1 MTGQLLGAD
10 AIRAMLRELS
20 EELAAA
26 GETATLFVVGGAAM
40 SLAFY
45 ARRVTGDVDAAFR
58 PSAAVR
64 DAAARVSA
72 RRGLAEDW
80 LNDGAKGF
88 MPGTD
93 PGASLEMST
102 PSLRVELASAEYL
115 LAMKIMAARVEQ
127 DTEDVAFLYGHLGL
141 TTVEQGVDLV
151 VKYYGQAVAE
161 RTFQMRSQYVLEG
174 VVAGLGSR
182 PSPGAGPGAGRG
194 DGDGRVAGTGGVPQP
209 VPCARCGRTLY
220 SERSIRRGT
229 GPGCARRG

>member
-40 SLAFY
+40 SLAFD

-58 PSAAVR
+58 PSPAVR

-127 DTEDVAFLYGHLGL
+127 DTEDMAFLYGHLGL
-141 TTVEQGVDLV
+141 TTAEQGVDLV

-174 VVAGLGSR
+174 VVAGLGS
-182 PSPGAGPGAGRG
+182 
-194 DGDGRVAGTGGVPQP
+194 
-209 VPCARCGRTLY
+209 
-220 SERSIRRGT
+220 T

>member
-40 SLAFY
+40 SLAFD
-45 ARRVTGDVDAAFR
+45 ARRVTGDVDATFR

-127 DTEDVAFLYGHLGL
+127 DTEDMAFLYGHLGL
-141 TTVEQGVDLV
+141 TTAEQGVDLV

-174 VVAGLGSR
+174 VVAGLGS
-182 PSPGAGPGAGRG
+182 
-194 DGDGRVAGTGGVPQP
+194 
-209 VPCARCGRTLY
+209 
-220 SERSIRRGT
+220 T